1 MCFFVHIL
9 PKLYYF
15 RPIPSSLLLAF
26 LHPAAGSFLLPAQ
39 PCFPLLAPLLT
50 PALLLSLLVLVSFL
64 CLSPCESSPRLSY
77 LGAPRYLSNQLF
89 NFCVSLRPPFYLPW
103 LLFVSLLGDCLLS
116 SCLPCSSR
124 NPIQSL
130 LLRQYQFHNS
140 SSDPWFS
147 PGPLFPAQS
156 LVPAVVLRLCLS
168 SSLYAGRW
176 ALKCFFSSAPA
187 PRLYFRAQPVSV
199 FVPQAVSPAVFLLPF
214 PSACWFRCLSSL
226 HSDHM
231 AFSSS

>member
-1 MCFFVHIL
+1 MCTFSLSFTTFGPFLPACSWPSSIL
-9 PKLYYF
+9 P
-15 RPIPSSLLLAF
+15 LAPF
-26 LHPAAGSFLLPAQ
+26 SCLAQ

-77 LGAPRYLSNQLF
+77 LGAQRYLSNQLF

-140 SSDPWFS
+140 SSDP
-147 PGPLFPAQS
+147 
-156 LVPAVVLRLCLS
+156 
-168 SSLYAGRW
+168 
-176 ALKCFFSSAPA
+176 
-187 PRLYFRAQPVSV
+187 
-199 FVPQAVSPAVFLLPF
+199 
-214 PSACWFRCLSSL
+214 
-226 HSDHM
+226 
-231 AFSSS
+231 

>member
-15 RPIPSSLLLAF
+15 WPIPSSLLLAF
-26 LHPAAGSFLLPAQ
+26 LHPATGSFLLPCSAVL
-39 PCFPLLAPLLT
+39 PTTCSSADPSP
-50 PALLLSLLVLVSFL
+50 PALTVSPCVIL
-64 CLSPCESSPRLSY
+64 CLSPCEFSPRLSY
-77 LGAPRYLSNQLF
+77 LGAQRYLSNQLF

-130 LLRQYQFHNS
+130 LLRHYQFHNS

-168 SSLYAGRW
+168 SSLYAGCW